1 MVDGKGL
8 FSLEKMS
15 LPRIGA
21 QALRLFVRE
30 HVGTPEGGTGFRTGM
45 LNGRVQAG
53 LIGKPGEW
61 DAESGSGGSI
71 PLNLTVCAVSGDAEA
86 AKRTT
91 LDHPEGNSPS
101 ISKQFSQSS
110 LSDHPDY
117 TNVVPL
123 S

>member
-1 MVDGKGL
+1 MLGHGK
-8 FSLEKMS
+8 E
-15 LPRIGA
+15 
-21 QALRLFVRE
+21 
-30 HVGTPEGGTGFRTGM
+30 GTLSGTGFGTGM
-45 LNGRVQAG
+45 VNGRVQAG
-53 LIGKPGEW
+53 LAGRPRAW
-61 DAESGSGGSI
+61 DAESGSGRSI
-71 PLNLTVCAVSGDAEA
+71 PLNLTVGAVSGDVEA

-101 ISKQFSQSS
+101 ISKQFSQSI